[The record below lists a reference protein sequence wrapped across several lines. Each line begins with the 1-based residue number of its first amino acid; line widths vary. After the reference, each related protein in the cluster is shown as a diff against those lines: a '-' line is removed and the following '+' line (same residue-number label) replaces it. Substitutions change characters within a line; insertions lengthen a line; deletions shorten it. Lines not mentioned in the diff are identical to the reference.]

1 LDPGE
6 TPALVHPVAVVDDDP
21 KVRTR
26 LAMQLGEGVTV
37 SSFPSIETMEDK
49 FVAGTALV
57 VLFGPSYADPAALK
71 AVQGLTRFRPEIG
84 ALLVVN
90 ELNTSL
96 LQQALRAGVRDV
108 IELPADGVQLR
119 DAIERV
125 AETIR
130 VLPAGTDDEGR
141 ADATVD
147 GGAVITVF
155 SSKGG
160 AGKSVVASNLAV
172 ALARKAGGQVAL
184 VDADLKFGDVAVML
198 KLVPRHT
205 ILDAVSAIHRIDAQ
219 LLQSLLIRHEPSGL
233 LVLPAPVEPA
243 FADQVNPAEM
253 LAIVKLLQ
261 SFCEYVVID
270 TPSDYTGDVTLGLLE
285 HSDDVLLVAGMEIPN
300 IKNVRVGLSYLRLLN
315 FPSSKLRLVVN
326 RANSRVKLDVNEVE
340 RTLQIKADC
349 LVPSDIA
356 VPTSVN
362 KGSPVVLDAP
372 RSGVAKNIEALADQ
386 FLARRQYPRRRP

>member
-1 LDPGE
+1 MDSGE
-6 TPALVHPVAVVDDDP
+6 TPALPHPVAVVDDDP
-21 KVRTR
+21 KLRTR
-26 LAMQLGEGVTV
+26 LAMHLGEGVAV
-37 SSFPSIETMEDK
+37 ASFPSIETMEDK
-49 FVAGTALV
+49 FAVGTPLV
-57 VLFGPSYADPAALK
+57 VLFGPSYADPAGLK

-84 ALLVVN
+84 VLLVVD
-90 ELNTSL
+90 ELSTQL
-96 LQQALRAGVRDV
+96 LQQALRAGIRDV
-108 IELPADGVQLR
+108 IALPADGPQLR
-119 DAIERV
+119 EAIERV
-125 AETIR
+125 AETIQ
-130 VLPAGTDDEGR
+130 VVPGVTGTAEL
-141 ADATVD
+141 AAD
-147 GGAVITVF
+147 GGGVITVF

-160 AGKSVVASNLAV
+160 AGKSVIASNLAV
-172 ALARKAGGQVAL
+172 ALARKAGGLVAL

-205 ILDAVSAIHRIDAQ
+205 ILDAVAAMHRIDAQ
-219 LLQSLLIRHEPSGL
+219 LLQSLLVRHEPSGL

-243 FADQVNPAEM
+243 FADQVSPADM

-261 SFCEYVVID
+261 TFCEYVVID
-270 TPSDYTGDVTLGLLE
+270 TPSDYTADVIVTLLE

-326 RANSRVKLDVNEVE
+326 RSNSRVRLDVGEVE

-349 LVPSDIA
+349 LVPSDIV

-372 RSGVAKNIEALADQ
+372 RSGVAKSIEGLADL
-386 FLARRQYPRRRP
+386 FLASRQSAHRRS